1 MNLKTQGIRLVVP
14 LLSALVLAA
23 CGGSS
28 SDSNEEG
35 FNKSYI
41 QFYNGAANS
50 ANTSLTVKDTAA
62 GTATFGD
69 ASNML
74 TIDPGSYT
82 YQLKNAQ
89 SSALIKEA
97 TLDLKQSEKT
107 LLVMTGDVANPT
119 ILSLVHKRE
128 ESFDDQF
135 RAFSANLSVNYKNVD
150 LYTAGE
156 NEDFSKAVLLESLS
170 DKELTSTG
178 KMIKRGKLKLFLAV
192 TGQTTPFFE
201 SAAYDFKYTTS
212 YVLIVRDKIGP
223 MQQQV
228 AVDILLNSTTVESLE
243 HKDAKGQIRIYNSLD
258 NQQGQIAINN
268 LPVADLQQDS
278 LTPYLEFSKGDY
290 SISVLNEQNQL
301 LLNNVLLTVNSGQ
314 TKAVALFKDADNKVG
329 LVNFVERNLP
339 QIHEHEVN
347 VLNLIPDFKNLHFY
361 FVRANETIE
370 TARYHVKALEFKKQQ
385 AVTLPDD
392 LYSISLVQVADN
404 GTISLLDKTAL
415 LEFVDGANY
424 ILTAEPSAQAPS
436 GYKINLVK

>member
-23 CGGSS
+23 CGGSG

-97 TLDLKQSEKT
+97 TIDLKQSEKT

-150 LYTAGE
+150 MYTAGE

-347 VLNLIPDFKNLHFY
+347 VLNLTPDFKNLHFY

>member
-23 CGGSS
+23 CGGSG

-97 TLDLKQSEKT
+97 TIDLKQSEKT

-150 LYTAGE
+150 MYTAGE
-156 NEDFSKAVLLESLS
+156 NDDFSKAVLLESLS

-347 VLNLIPDFKNLHFY
+347 VLNLTPDFKNLHFY

>member
-1 MNLKTQGIRLVVP
+1 MNLRTQGIRLVVP
-14 LLSALVLAA
+14 LLSAFVLVA
-23 CGGSS
+23 CGGSDS
-28 SDSNEEG
+28 KSDDEG

-41 QFYNGAANS
+41 QFYNGSANS

-89 SSALIKEA
+89 SSALIKE
-97 TLDLKQSEKT
+97 TTVDLKQSEKT

-119 ILSLVHKRE
+119 MLSLVHKRE

-135 RAFSANLSVNYKNVD
+135 RAFSANLSVQYKNVD
-150 LYTAGE
+150 LYTAAE
-156 NEDFSKAVLLESLS
+156 TEDFSKAVLLESLS
-170 DKELTSTG
+170 DKELTQTG
-178 KMIKRGKLKLFLAV
+178 KMLKRGKLKLFLTVA
-192 TGQTTPFFE
+192 GQKTPFFE

-243 HKDAKGQIRIYNSLD
+243 HKDAKGQIRVYNSMD

-268 LPVADLQQDS
+268 LPVAELQQDS
-278 LTPYLEFSKGDY
+278 LTPYLEFVKGDY

-301 LLNNVLLTVNSGQ
+301 LLNNVLLTVNPGQ

-329 LVNFVERNLP
+329 LVSFVERNLP

-347 VLNLIPDFKNLHFY
+347 VLNLTPDFKNLHFY
-361 FVRANETIE
+361 FVRSNETIE

-385 AVTLPDD
+385 ALTLPDD
-392 LYSISLVQVADN
+392 FYSISLVQVADN
-404 GTISLLDKTAL
+404 GTISLLDKTAV
-415 LEFVDGANY
+415 LEFTDGANY